1 MPKYLWHGT
10 YVGDG
15 VSGLIHDGGTG
26 RVKAV
31 KAATEAAGGKLES
44 FYFAFGKEDFY
55 VVVELRDNVT
65 AAALALTVAASG
77 RVAIDTTV
85 LLTPE
90 EIDAAVRQHPD
101 YRAPGT

>member
-1 MPKYLWHGT
+1 M
-10 YVGDG
+10 
-15 VSGLIHDGGTG
+15 
-26 RVKAV
+26 
-31 KAATEAAGGKLES
+31 
-44 FYFAFGKEDFY
+44 
-55 VVVELRDNVT
+55 VVELRDNVT

-90 EIDAAVRQHPD
+90 EVDAAVRQHPD